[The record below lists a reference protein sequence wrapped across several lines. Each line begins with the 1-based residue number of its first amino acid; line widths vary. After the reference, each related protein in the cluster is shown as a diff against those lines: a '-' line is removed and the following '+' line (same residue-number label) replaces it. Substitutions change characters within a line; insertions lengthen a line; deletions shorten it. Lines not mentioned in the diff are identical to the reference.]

1 MYIWTSEKLLK
12 SRFSVLMT
20 TFSGRIWSHNKIY
33 TCEVLV
39 FCHVSLDTDPVE
51 YCLVSIHGNLTY
63 FKPFCALD
71 TCNASCGKK
80 KDLIIHILFI
90 TASLNNCGILSACI
104 IHVYILKIQH
114 IVCQDRVVTRFY
126 VEICCLFSLL

>member
-1 MYIWTSEKLLK
+1 MNIREIVKI
-12 SRFSVLMT
+12 
-20 TFSGRIWSHNKIY
+20 TFLCSDDNIFWSNLV

-39 FCHVSLDTDPVE
+39 FCHVSLDKDPVE

-80 KDLIIHILFI
+80 KTLLY
-90 TASLNNCGILSACI
+90 T
-104 IHVYILKIQH
+104 
-114 IVCQDRVVTRFY
+114 
-126 VEICCLFSLL
+126 FSLLQLV